1 MRVLLVGSGGRE
13 HALAWGLS
21 RSPLLTE
28 LHAAPGNP
36 GIGALAT
43 LHDVPVSDLEQLT
56 ELAERLAADL
66 VVVGPEA
73 PLVAGLG
80 DRLADA
86 GIAWFGPG
94 GAAAQIEGSKLFA
107 KSVMDAAGVP
117 TAGFSMCDTPAAA
130 QLAIAEAEGN
140 VVVKADGLAGGK
152 GVFVCSSVAEA
163 EAAVRA
169 CLIDRR
175 FGAAGTQ
182 VLIEE
187 RMEGPEVSLLA
198 LCDGEHVLPL
208 AAARDHKRLLDGDR
222 GPNTGGMGCYSPV
235 PDVPPELVDEIVATV
250 HRPVINE
257 LARRDMPFRGCLYAG
272 LMLTAQGPRVLEF
285 NARWGDPETQ
295 VLVPRLEGDLLDA
308 LRRSADG
315 SLDRAALGVSGQACV
330 SIVIAA
336 PGYPDAPEAGGVIEG
351 IDRAERL
358 EGVTVFHAGTA
369 ERDGRVVAAGGRVL
383 NVTALGADL
392 AAARARAYE
401 AVDLIDLPGG
411 QVRTDI
417 GAAATVGRGV

>member
-1 MRVLLVGSGGRE
+1 M
-13 HALAWGLS
+13 
-21 RSPLLTE
+21 
-28 LHAAPGNP
+28 
-36 GIGALAT
+36 
-43 LHDVPVSDLEQLT
+43 
-56 ELAERLAADL
+56 
-66 VVVGPEA
+66 VGPEA

-80 DRLADA
+80 DRLAEA
-86 GIAWFGPG
+86 GIACFGPG

-163 EAAVRA
+163 EAAVQA

-175 FGAAGTQ
+175 FGAAGAQ

-187 RMEGPEVSLLA
+187 RMEGPEVSLLRA
-198 LCDGEHVLPL
+198 LRRRACASTGRGPRPQ
-208 AAARDHKRLLDGDR
+208 AAAGRRPRAQHRRDGLLLAR
-222 GPNTGGMGCYSPV
+222 PRRA
-235 PDVPPELVDEIVATV
+235 PELVDEIVATV

-257 LARRDMPFRGCLYAG
+257 LARRDMPFSGCLYAG
-272 LMLTAQGPRVLEF
+272 LMLTERGPRVLEF

-315 SLDRAALGVSGQACV
+315 SLDRAVLGVSGQACV
-330 SIVIAA
+330 SVVIAA

-351 IDRAERL
+351 LDRAEHL
-358 EGVTVFHAGTA
+358 EGVTVFHAGTG

-392 AAARARAYE
+392 ASARSRAYE
-401 AVDLIDLPGG
+401 AVELIDLPGG

-417 GAAATVGRGV
+417 GAAAAVGRGV